1 MSAKPDLRRL
11 RGHAAMAR
19 WRHWLRHLGQASWR
33 DSTATAPAVRR
44 PLLHAADAAALIALA
59 QSAGSVP
66 RVRPVGQ
73 RQAGDRASAWRG
85 QGLDYVESR
94 LYQPGDD
101 LRDLHWRLL
110 ARTGKPY
117 VKLHEEEHA
126 PAWHVLLDLRPRMAF
141 GTRQRTKAE
150 QAARMALLAC
160 AAHALGAG
168 AGGGRI
174 GLTLWQALPP
184 SGAAQP
190 DSQAAIAQ
198 QSGTLQSSTLPC
210 RAAAVRQLAMTLQ
223 QLRVTA
229 PADAASRPEA
239 AHRDAAEF
247 ADWAQR
253 LARRLP
259 EGSTVVLVSDG
270 AGWDTPAVD
279 AAWWALRQRAE
290 VLLLRVLDP
299 VESALP
305 PGSVM
310 GAASLFDLAAGQAG
324 RAPVDAQSLRGAF
337 AARAGQYHAARL
349 AHWRSAGL
357 RCIEAGTQQPDSRV
371 LHALQNLC

>member
-1 MSAKPDLRRL
+1 MRA
-11 RGHAAMAR
+11 
-19 WRHWLRHLGQASWR
+19 
-33 DSTATAPAVRR
+33 APARRRASDHTLLPLLWQWLDRCRAAWPPSVATTPAARR

-59 QSAGSVP
+59 QSACSAP
-66 RVRPVGQ
+66 RVQPVGQ

-85 QGLDYVESR
+85 RGLDYVESR

-117 VKLHEEEHA
+117 VKLHQEEHA
-126 PAWHVLLDLRPRMAF
+126 PAWHVLLDLRAGMAF
-141 GTRQRTKAE
+141 GTRRRTKAE

-168 AGGGRI
+168 AGGGSI
-174 GLTLWQALPP
+174 GLTLWQQQPQF
-184 SGAAQP
+184 GAPNPHAPYPGSQP
-190 DSQAAIAQ
+190 ASA
-198 QSGTLQSSTLPC
+198 LQSSTLQ
-210 RAAAVRQLAMTLQ
+210 RGGAAVRQLALILQ
-223 QLRVTA
+223 QLQVTA
-229 PADAASRPEA
+229 PAEVAPRPDAARS
-239 AHRDAAEF
+239 DAAVF
-247 ADWAQR
+247 ADWVRR

-259 EGSTVVLVSDG
+259 QGSSVVLVSDG
-270 AGWDTPAVD
+270 AGWDTPAID

-305 PGSVM
+305 PGSVL

-324 RAPVDAQSLRGAF
+324 RVPADAQALRSAF
-337 AARAGQYHAARL
+337 AARADQYHAARL

-357 RCIEAGTQQPDSRV
+357 HCIEAGVQQPDSRV
-371 LHALQNLC
+371 LHALQYDC